1 MKKFYL
7 TRLEKKSP
15 AERQAYLDEVVVEK
29 YRDEVREEWNATHP
43 AKGMQ
48 LK

>member
-7 TRLEKKSP
+7 TRLEKKNP
-15 AERQAYLDEVVVEK
+15 EERQAYLDEVVVKK

-43 AKGMQ
+43 AEEMQ